1 MGNINRV
8 MLSGNLTR
16 SPELKTTPGG
26 MAVLQMGIA
35 VNGRRK
41 NSQTGQWE
49 DVPNYFDLVMFGT
62 RAEKVSQYLDKGSK
76 VCIEGE
82 LRWRQWTDQQS
93 GQKRSKVEVLVSEIE
108 FTRSNSQNY
117 GQVSAHDL
125 SDEPI
130 PF

>member
-1 MGNINRV
+1 MSNINRV
-8 MLSGNLTR
+8 VLSGNLTR

-49 DVPNYFDLVMFGT
+49 DVPNYFDLTMFGN
-62 RAEKVSQYLDKGSK
+62 RAQAVSQYLGKGTK
-76 VCIEGE
+76 VMVDGE
-82 LRWRQWTDQQS
+82 LRWRQWQDQN
-93 GQKRSKVEVLVSEIE
+93 GNNRSKVEVIVNEIE
-108 FTRSNSQNY
+108 FARSAQPR
-117 GQVSAHDL
+117 HDSYATEDL
-125 SDEPI
+125 

>member
-1 MGNINRV
+1 MSNINRV
-8 MLSGNLTR
+8 VLSGNLTR

-35 VNGRRK
+35 VNDRMK
-41 NSQTGQWE
+41 NPSTGQWE
-49 DVPNYFDLVMFGT
+49 DVPNYFDMTMFGT

-76 VCIEGE
+76 VCIEGK

-108 FTRSNSQNY
+108 FARSNSQNY
-117 GQVSAHDL
+117 GQVSSHDL

>member
-1 MGNINRV
+1 MSNINRV
-8 MLSGNLTR
+8 VLSGNLTR

-49 DVPNYFDLVMFGT
+49 DVPNYFDLTMFGN
-62 RAEKVSQYLDKGSK
+62 RAQAVSQYLGKGTK
-76 VCIEGE
+76 VMVDGE
-82 LRWRQWTDQQS
+82 LRWRSWQDQN
-93 GQKRSKVEVLVSEIE
+93 GQNRSKIEVIVNEIE
-108 FTRSNSQNY
+108 FARAAQPRQDSMSEY
-117 GQVSAHDL
+117 DR
-125 SDEPI
+125 

>member
-1 MGNINRV
+1 MSNINRV

-16 SPELKTTPGG
+16 DPELKTTPGG

-49 DVPNYFDLVMFGT
+49 DVPNYFDLTMFGN
-62 RAEKVSQYLDKGSK
+62 RAQAVSQYLGKGTK
-76 VCIEGE
+76 VMVDGE
-82 LRWRQWTDQQS
+82 LRWRSWADQN
-93 GQKRSKVEVLVSEIE
+93 GQKHTKVEVIVNEIE
-108 FTRSNSQNY
+108 FARAAQQRYDNY
-117 GQVSAHDL
+117 TTEDL
-125 SDEPI
+125 

>member
-49 DVPNYFDLVMFGT
+49 DVPNYFDLTMFGN
-62 RAEKVSQYLDKGSK
+62 RAQAVSQYLDKGTK
-76 VCIEGE
+76 VMVDGE
-82 LRWRQWTDQQS
+82 LRWRSWQDQD
-93 GQKRSKVEVLVSEIE
+93 GQNRSKVEVIVNEIE
-108 FTRSNSQNY
+108 FARAAPQR
-117 GQVSAHDL
+117 HDGYATEDL
-125 SDEPI
+125 

>member
-1 MGNINRV
+1 MSNINRV

-49 DVPNYFDLVMFGT
+49 DVPNYFDLTMFGN
-62 RAEKVSQYLDKGSK
+62 RAQAVSQYLGKGTK
-76 VCIEGE
+76 VMVDGE
-82 LRWRQWTDQQS
+82 LRWRSWQDQS
-93 GQKRSKVEVLVSEIE
+93 GQNRSKVEVIVNEIE
-108 FTRSNSQNY
+108 FARAAQPRQDSFATE
-117 GQVSAHDL
+117 DL
-125 SDEPI
+125 

>member
-8 MLSGNLTR
+8 VLSGNLTR

-49 DVPNYFDLVMFGT
+49 DVPNYFDLTMFGN
-62 RAEKVSQYLDKGSK
+62 RAQAVSQYLGKGTK
-76 VCIEGE
+76 VMVDGE
-82 LRWRQWTDQQS
+82 LRWRSWQDQN
-93 GQKRSKVEVLVSEIE
+93 GNNRSKVEVIVNEIE
-108 FTRSNSQNY
+108 FARAAQPRQDSMSEY
-117 GQVSAHDL
+117 DL
-125 SDEPI
+125 

>member
-1 MGNINRV
+1 MSNINRV

-16 SPELKTTPGG
+16 DPELKTTPGG

-49 DVPNYFDLVMFGT
+49 DVPNYFDLTMFGN
-62 RAEKVSQYLDKGSK
+62 RAQAVSQYLGKGTK
-76 VCIEGE
+76 VMVDGE
-82 LRWRQWTDQQS
+82 LRWRSWQDQN
-93 GQKRSKVEVLVSEIE
+93 GQNRSKVEVIVNEIE
-108 FTRSNSQNY
+108 FARAAQPRQDSFATE
-117 GQVSAHDL
+117 DL
-125 SDEPI
+125 

>member
-1 MGNINRV
+1 MSNINRV
-8 MLSGNLTR
+8 VLSGNLTR

-49 DVPNYFDLVMFGT
+49 DVPNYFDLTMFGN
-62 RAEKVSQYLDKGSK
+62 RAQAVSQYLDKGTK
-76 VCIEGE
+76 VMVDGE
-82 LRWRQWTDQQS
+82 LRWRSWQDQN
-93 GQKRSKVEVLVSEIE
+93 GQNRSKVEVIVNEIE
-108 FTRSNSQNY
+108 FARAAQPRQDSFATD
-117 GQVSAHDL
+117 DL
-125 SDEPI
+125 

>member
-1 MGNINRV
+1 MSNINRV
-8 MLSGNLTR
+8 VLSGNLTR

-49 DVPNYFDLVMFGT
+49 DVPNYFDLTMFGN
-62 RAEKVSQYLDKGSK
+62 RAQAVSQYLDKGTK
-76 VCIEGE
+76 VMVDGE
-82 LRWRQWTDQQS
+82 LRWRSWQDQN
-93 GQKRSKVEVLVSEIE
+93 GQNRSKVEVIVNEIE
-108 FTRSNSQNY
+108 FARAAQPRQDSFATE
-117 GQVSAHDL
+117 DL
-125 SDEPI
+125 

>member
-1 MGNINRV
+1 MSNINRV

-26 MAVLQMGIA
+26 MAVLQLGIA

-49 DVPNYFDLVMFGT
+49 DVPNYFDLTMFGN
-62 RAEKVSQYLDKGSK
+62 RAQAVSQYLGKGTK
-76 VCIEGE
+76 VMVDGE
-82 LRWRQWTDQQS
+82 LRWRSWQDQN
-93 GQKRSKVEVLVSEIE
+93 GQKHTKVEVIVNEIE
-108 FTRSNSQNY
+108 FARAAQQRYDNY
-117 GQVSAHDL
+117 TTEDL
-125 SDEPI
+125 

>member
-1 MGNINRV
+1 MSNINRV

-49 DVPNYFDLVMFGT
+49 DVPNYFDLTMFGN
-62 RAEKVSQYLDKGSK
+62 RAQAVSQYLGKGTK
-76 VCIEGE
+76 VMVDGE
-82 LRWRQWTDQQS
+82 LRWRSWQDQN
-93 GQKRSKVEVLVSEIE
+93 GQNRSKVEVIVNEIE
-108 FTRSNSQNY
+108 FARAAQPTQNTAL
-117 GQVSAHDL
+117 STEDL
-125 SDEPI
+125 

>member
-1 MGNINRV
+1 MSNINRV

-49 DVPNYFDLVMFGT
+49 DVPNYFDLTMFGN
-62 RAEKVSQYLDKGSK
+62 RAQAVSQYLDKGTK
-76 VCIEGE
+76 VMVDGE
-82 LRWRQWTDQQS
+82 LRWRSWQDQN
-93 GQKRSKVEVLVSEIE
+93 GQNRSKVEVIVNEIE
-108 FTRSNSQNY
+108 FARAAQPR
-117 GQVSAHDL
+117 HDRFATEDL
-125 SDEPI
+125 

>member
-1 MGNINRV
+1 MSNINRV

-49 DVPNYFDLVMFGT
+49 DVPNYFDLTMFGN
-62 RAEKVSQYLDKGSK
+62 RAQAVSQYLGKGTK
-76 VCIEGE
+76 VMVDGE
-82 LRWRQWTDQQS
+82 LRWRSWQDQN
-93 GQKRSKVEVLVSEIE
+93 GQNRSKVEVIVNEIE
-108 FTRSNSQNY
+108 FARAAQPRQDSFATE
-117 GQVSAHDL
+117 DL
-125 SDEPI
+125 

>member
-49 DVPNYFDLVMFGT
+49 DVPNYFDLTMFGN
-62 RAEKVSQYLDKGSK
+62 RAQAVSQYLGKGTK
-76 VCIEGE
+76 VMVDGE
-82 LRWRQWTDQQS
+82 LRWRSWQDQN
-93 GQKRSKVEVLVSEIE
+93 GQNRSKVEVIVNEIE
-108 FTRSNSQNY
+108 FARAAQPRQDSFATE
-117 GQVSAHDL
+117 DL
-125 SDEPI
+125 

>member
-1 MGNINRV
+1 MSNINRV
-8 MLSGNLTR
+8 VLSGNLTR

-49 DVPNYFDLVMFGT
+49 DVPNYFDLTMFGN
-62 RAEKVSQYLDKGSK
+62 RAQAVSQYLGKGTK
-76 VCIEGE
+76 VMVDGE
-82 LRWRQWTDQQS
+82 LRWRSWADQN
-93 GQKRSKVEVLVSEIE
+93 GQKRTKVEVIVNEIE
-108 FTRSNSQNY
+108 FARAAQPRQDSMSEY
-117 GQVSAHDL
+117 DL
-125 SDEPI
+125 

>member
-41 NSQTGQWE
+41 NQSTGQWE
-49 DVPNYFDLVMFGT
+49 DVPNYFDLTMFGN
-62 RAEKVSQYLDKGSK
+62 RAQAVSQYLDKGTK
-76 VCIEGE
+76 VMVDGE
-82 LRWRQWTDQQS
+82 LRWRSWQDQS
-93 GQKRSKVEVLVSEIE
+93 GQNRSKVEVIVNEIE
-108 FTRSNSQNY
+108 FARAAQPRHDNY
-117 GQVSAHDL
+117 TTEDL
-125 SDEPI
+125 